1 MFERITRAEYRESPE
16 APEEGGMR
24 ALVIVPD
31 IVQYGGIS
39 RFLEQLLDIH
49 ARQGIVTMLLVPPDR
64 CSSLLVSLAERY
76 GVELVRSPN
85 RVITDT
91 APFLTPVFDFLFSWR
106 TVLTWRPDLI
116 VVLTGDPGRMSVAL
130 YFPVPVLY
138 ILLSV
143 PEQRF
148 RFLPRWYLR
157 IGSLL
162 NNLVMTDSNASALAV
177 SKIMGILRKRIE
189 VIYNSCVVAEF
200 RKESGSPIIVTAG
213 HMVVYKNPEV
223 WLKVACLVLQD
234 CPDSRFVWLGD
245 GELLETIR
253 NKVKGMSLED
263 RILLPGYESD
273 PSIWYAQAHI
283 YFQPSL
289 RESHGIAVLEAMAHG
304 LPCVVANT
312 GGLPESVVDGETGYV
327 CHPTDPAG
335 FAERVTELLGDPD
348 LRERMGTAGRK
359 RVARCFS
366 EEIQEQKI
374 MAIYER
380 LVKKKVE
387 L

>member
-1 MFERITRAEYRESPE
+1 MGVTRSPG
-16 APEEGGMR
+16 EGGMR
-24 ALVIVPD
+24 VLVVVPD
-31 IVQYGGIS
+31 VVQYGGIS
-39 RFLEQLLDIH
+39 RFLERLLDIH
-49 ARQGIVTMLLVPPDR
+49 VRQGIVTMLLVPTDR
-64 CSSLLVSLAERY
+64 CSPVLVSLAERY

-85 RVITDT
+85 RTRFDT
-91 APFLTPVFDFLFSWR
+91 APFLTPFFDFLFSWR
-106 TVLTWRPDLI
+106 TVPVWRPDLL

-130 YFPVPVLY
+130 YFPIPVLY

-157 IGSLL
+157 IGSML
-162 NNLVMTDSNASALAV
+162 NNRVMTDSNASAGSV
-177 SKIMGILRKRIE
+177 SIIMGIPRNRIE
-189 VIYNSCVVAEF
+189 VVYNSCVIAAC
-200 RKESGSPIIVTAG
+200 RNESALPIILTAG
-213 HMVVYKNPEV
+213 HMVAYKNPEL
-223 WLKVACLVLQD
+223 WLKVARMVLQD

-273 PSIWYAQAHI
+273 PSTWYAQAHI

-348 LRERMGTAGRK
+348 LRERMGTDGRK